1 MPTTITL
8 DGARRGGRW
17 NIFTPRAQAS
27 TARRVSRQAA
37 GGVCGSGCWIEK
49 HDGKEYCVC
58 ADTLLKG
65 ADDRGKWLT
74 GPALAGPVG
83 DVWSEGSGGAPS
95 PLADFTASAIGW
107 GILAFA
113 AGTLAYRGYGAIKKR
128 F

>member
-8 DGARRGGRW
+8 DGARSGAISRFLGRT
-17 NIFTPRAQAS
+17 FTRRAR
-27 TARRVSRQAA
+27 TAAYA
-37 GGVCGSGCWIEK
+37 TCPSGCWPETQ
-49 HDGKEYCVC
+49 DGRTICGC
-58 ADTLLKG
+58 ADTPLKG

-83 DVWSEGSGGAPS
+83 DVWSEGSGDAPS